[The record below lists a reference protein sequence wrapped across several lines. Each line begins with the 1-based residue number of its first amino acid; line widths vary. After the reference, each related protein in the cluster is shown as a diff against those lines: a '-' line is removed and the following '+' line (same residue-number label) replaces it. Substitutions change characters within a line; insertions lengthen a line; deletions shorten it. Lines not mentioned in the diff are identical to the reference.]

1 MVGLLGSVPCVEN
14 SAAMLLVVGEMLR
27 SIASP
32 SYVPR
37 ESVTVCGHEEEQRQ
51 QDASLGLKFEG
62 QKSFEVRVTFAC
74 EMFSTSIQKVG
85 G

>member
-1 MVGLLGSVPCVEN
+1 MGSLPCVEN
-14 SAAMLLVVGEMLR
+14 SAAMLLMIGEMLR

-51 QDASLGLKFEG
+51 QDASIGLEYEG
-62 QKSFEVRVTFAC
+62 QKTLEVN
-74 EMFSTSIQKVG
+74 EVG
-85 G
+85 I